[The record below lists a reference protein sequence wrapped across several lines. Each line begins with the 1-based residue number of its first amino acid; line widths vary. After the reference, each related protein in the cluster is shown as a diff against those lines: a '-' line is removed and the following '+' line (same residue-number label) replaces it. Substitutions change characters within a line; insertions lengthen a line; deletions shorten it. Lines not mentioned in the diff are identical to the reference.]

1 MVVPISTWWR
11 GVLAQGQDMLI
22 PMSTAH
28 LLTQQVCGH
37 GGCALLQAACC
48 LRPPQASLCGGRPFQ
63 PSLSP

>member
-37 GGCALLQAACC
+37 GGCALLQAAC
-48 LRPPQASLCGGRPFQ
+48 RDGGG
-63 PSLSP
+63 